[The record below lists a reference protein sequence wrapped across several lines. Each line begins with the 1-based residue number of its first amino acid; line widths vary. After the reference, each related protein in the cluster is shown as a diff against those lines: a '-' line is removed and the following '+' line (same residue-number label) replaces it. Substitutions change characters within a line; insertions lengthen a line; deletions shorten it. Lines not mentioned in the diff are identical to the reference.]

1 LLVAAFRLLTT
12 YLPEGMRDPVANDDP
27 RERVG
32 CYERQQHLPRQ
43 PQEAPPQR
51 LRPYLECAERRGP
64 GGTDSLAGEPAGP
77 IDARPKCQC
86 LCSTAGGCQRRP
98 RTGNLWTCTAA
109 CSCSVCE
116 DCLANWYPVI
126 CHWCYNYS
134 NDPDTAQGR
143 VADEITGKAL
153 SEWRHHDAT
162 MGAITDV
169 WAAKPRT
176 ANCDWCGWERLVRVC
191 AGCAMQMCD
200 PCSMQGRRLGRDC
213 QCEDIHELNESL
225 APVSTSSSSI
235 RRSTTRISSPR
246 V

>member
-1 LLVAAFRLLTT
+1 MAPNDGLLVMAVRRAGVHGTT
-12 YLPEGMRDPVANDDP
+12 DDAVELGSGVIHGVPVWGRGVPKP
-27 RERVG
+27 RRTTV
-32 CYERQQHLPRQ
+32 
-43 PQEAPPQR
+43 QR
-51 LRPYLECAERRGP
+51 YLECAERSGP

-116 DCLANWYPVI
+116 DCLATWYPVI